1 MNLKDIH
8 VSYEQAK
15 NDYNNRIDRLSD
27 LALEELKKRIVELFE
42 STPENSITSLYW
54 VQYIPSFN
62 DGDVCEF
69 TVCDLNWECDEVDVS
84 YDNPII
90 EEISDFLQ
98 DNDDILEAMFGANVK
113 ITIHRE
119 DPTDF
124 VITDYYD

>member
-27 LALEELKKRIVELFE
+27 LALEELKRRIVELFE

-98 DNDDILEAMFGANVK
+98 NNDDILEAMFGANVK
-113 ITIHRE
+113 IAVHRE